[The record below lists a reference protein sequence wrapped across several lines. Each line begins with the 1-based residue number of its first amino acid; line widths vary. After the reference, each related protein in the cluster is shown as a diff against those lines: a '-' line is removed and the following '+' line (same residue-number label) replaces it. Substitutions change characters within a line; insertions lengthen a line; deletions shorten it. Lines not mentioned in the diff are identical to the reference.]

1 MLIVLDIATP
11 ATLVALKDFD
21 AQMFSRVP

>member
-1 MLIVLDIATP
+1 MLIVLDIATL